1 MKADIYKLRMLGG
14 IIKTGFRDALRK
26 AWSAFTALRSAVS
39 SGRRIAAAKIRKA
52 FSKGRAVVSYIPT
65 LIRKAHII
73 TKRTSRT
80 RFKSLRF
87 RISAL
92 YVASLG
98 FILLTYS
105 IVLYLS
111 LSYAV
116 YRQVDREL
124 AIKAHGF
131 EDAVRAYTATLK
143 PNQEDIPG
151 AIQRALYLE
160 EAIKGEFFAWPTIK
174 KIDLEWKSKIADTN
188 LKYDYILILNPV
200 GEVVNKS
207 SNVEGFIV
215 NALKKNLPKTID
227 GKAVIKNYISGNLK
241 LRIITKVVSSNNN
254 VQYIILLATS
264 LEPLLFIL
272 KNRIT
277 HFFIIIPFVL
287 LIATFLGGFFVRR
300 VFDPIKEIIHT
311 ADNISHKDMSK
322 RIQQKYNDAE
332 IKSLVNS
339 FNDMISRL
347 EKPFSHIETFSSN
360 AAHELRTPL
369 AIIRGE
375 SEVVLRKKRAA
386 GEYERVVRVNLEE
399 SHRMLKTIDN
409 LLLLTKL
416 DHQPQNFKLECFNA
430 AEFFREIYEQS
441 QLISMD
447 KKIDINL
454 DISSE
459 SVDITGNMLQ
469 LRRLFFNLINNAIK
483 FTPKNGSICIS
494 VKTES
499 NRLTVA
505 VSDTGIGIAKEDLP
519 KIFDRFYHSD
529 STGWN
534 KESANGLGLSIVQS
548 ILNMHKGSIEVRS
561 ELGKGSVFTVGLPLS

>member
-1 MKADIYKLRMLGG
+1 MKADLYKLRMLGG
-14 IIKTGFRDALRK
+14 AIKAGFRASIRRVRPALAALKGWAARK
-26 AWSAFTALRSAVS
+26 V
-39 SGRRIAAAKIRKA
+39 
-52 FSKGRAVVSYIPT
+52 RAITPDIPA
-65 LIRKAHII
+65 LIRKARII
-73 TKRTSRT
+73 TKRTSRA

-92 YVASLG
+92 YIASLG

-124 AIKAHGF
+124 AVKAQGL
-131 EDAVRAYTATLK
+131 EDTVRAYTATLK

-151 AIQRALYLE
+151 AIERALYLE
-160 EAIKGEFFAWPTIK
+160 EAMKGEFFAWPTIK
-174 KIDLEWKSKIADTN
+174 KIDLEWKNKIAD
-188 LKYDYILILNPV
+188 LGLRYDYILILNPV
-200 GEVVNKS
+200 GEVINKS
-207 SNVEGFIV
+207 PNVEDYIV
-215 NALKKNLPKTID
+215 SALKKDLPETI
-227 GKAVIKNYISGNLK
+227 GSKPVIKNYISGNLK
-241 LRIITKVVSSNNN
+241 LRIIKKTVLSNNN

-272 KNRIT
+272 KNKMT

-300 VFDPIKEIIHT
+300 VFDPIKEIIRT

-322 RIQQKYNDAE
+322 RIQQRYKDVE
-332 IKSLVNS
+332 IKSLVSS

-347 EKPFSHIETFSSN
+347 EKPFGHIETFSSN
-360 AAHELRTPL
+360 VAHELKTPL

-399 SHRMLKTIDN
+399 SHRMLKTIDD

-416 DHQPQNFKLECFNA
+416 DYQPQNFKFERFNIV
-430 AEFFREIYEQS
+430 EFFHEIHEQS
-441 QLISMD
+441 QLIALE
-447 KKIDINL
+447 KKIEISL
-454 DISSE
+454 DISSGP
-459 SVDITGNMLQ
+459 VYLNGNKLQ

-483 FTPKNGSICIS
+483 FTPKNGSITIKAMTDS
-494 VKTES
+494 DKLNVT
-499 NRLTVA
+499 
-505 VSDTGIGIAKEDLP
+505 VSDTGIGIAKEDLT
-519 KIFDRFYHSD
+519 KIFDRFFHRD

-548 ILNMHKGSIEVRS
+548 ILNMHRGSIEVRS
-561 ELGKGSVFTVGLPLS
+561 ELGKGSAFTVRLPLS